1 MLEKITAPSIL
12 AQKGQKK
19 IKMIT
24 AYDTPSAQIADK
36 AGADIILVGDS
47 LATVILGYETTLSA
61 TMDAMIHH
69 TAAVVRAKTHSLV
82 VGDMPWLSFHV
93 SEEDTI
99 RNAGRFIRE
108 AGAQA
113 VKLEG
118 GRKRLNVIK
127 SLLNAEIPVMGHLG
141 LTPQS
146 FYTTGGYKVQ
156 GKTSKLAMDLVEEAK
171 ILSNAGI
178 FALVLECIPDILAQI
193 ITKSINIPTI
203 GIGSGP
209 CCDGQVLVFHDVLG
223 LNFGHVPKFVRSYAN
238 ISEVATKALSNFF
251 DDIESGSF
259 PSENE
264 SYHLDKDIY
273 KELTSKIEPK
283 KQPHKA

>member
-1 MLEKITAPSIL
+1 MIL
-12 AQKGQKK
+12 AKKGQEK

-61 TMDAMIHH
+61 TMDTMIHH
-69 TAAVVRAKTHSLV
+69 ATAVARARPHSLI

-93 SEEDTI
+93 SEKETI

-118 GRKRLNVIK
+118 GRKRINMIK
-127 SLLNAEIPVMGHLG
+127 ALLDAEIPVMGHLG

-146 FYTTGGYKVQ
+146 FYTMGGYRVQ
-156 GKTSKLAMDLVEEAK
+156 GKNTKVALELIEDARSLTK
-171 ILSNAGI
+171 AGV
-178 FALVLECIPDILAQI
+178 FALILEGIPDKLAQI

-203 GIGSGP
+203 GIGAGP
-209 CCDGQVLVFHDVLG
+209 RCDGQVLVFHDALG
-223 LNFGHVPKFVRSYAN
+223 LNFGHVPKFVRQYAN
-238 ISEVATKALSNFF
+238 LSEVAVKALSKFF
-251 DDIESGSF
+251 ADTKSGKF
-259 PSENE
+259 PADSE
-264 SYHLDKDIY
+264 SYHLDEKTLQEIRST
-273 KELTSKIEPK
+273 LK
-283 KQPHKA
+283 KTK